1 MVVKFKRD
9 PERAANENIS
19 EMVFLCAE
27 DKIQLTYHTEHA
39 NIAASTRDFTKPHNW
54 DEKGATL
61 SWSPEMHNT
70 FQVRKGTQRRERGEG
85 RKRKGWEGVVKEG
98 MGKKGW
104 EGKMGRKGRDGKER
118 KGLRRKGWEGKER
131 IEKEGM
137 GRKGKDREGS
147 DGNERKGLE

>member
-39 NIAASTRDFTKPHNW
+39 NIAASTRDFAKPHNW

-70 FQVRKGTQRRERGEG
+70 FQVREGAQPRQRGDGEA
-85 RKRKGWEGVVKEG
+85 
-98 MGKKGW
+98 
-104 EGKMGRKGRDGKER
+104 
-118 KGLRRKGWEGKER
+118 
-131 IEKEGM
+131 KEGM
-137 GRKGKDREGS
+137 GRKGREG
-147 DGNERKGLE
+147 KGV